1 VERDDREGKIGT
13 ETMIG
18 TVAIIWT
25 DRGVLTERGKV
36 VAGPD
41 EKIFVDS
48 ITAERFI
55 KEGKAKYPR
64 H

>member
-1 VERDDREGKIGT
+1 MVGT
-13 ETMIG
+13 I
-18 TVAIIWT
+18 AIIWT
-25 DRGVLTERGKV
+25 DRGVLNDRGKV
-36 VAGPD
+36 VASPG

-48 ITAERFI
+48 VTAERFV